1 MDANPN
7 EHYLIAKERAAD
19 AQREAALW
27 RQHQAVRRQERLAA
41 PDPAIVLGLRRL
53 LMRLRAARAERT
65 TRPVDSSARTE
76 PAGQVR

>member
-1 MDANPN
+1 MEANPN

-27 RQHQAVRRQERLAA
+27 RQHQAIRHHERLES
-41 PDPAIVLGLRRL
+41 PDPVIVVGLRRL
-53 LMRLRAARAERT
+53 MIRLRAARAEQT
-65 TRPVDSSARTE
+65 TRSVEPSARTE